1 MRTTLD
7 VDRKLL
13 DEVVK
18 ATGERSK
25 SAAVNRALEDYVRRT
40 KIDQFR
46 TMAGKNLLDDTRA
59 EQREADRR
67 RRVTQLR
74 SIAGNIDL
82 VDNLKELEALE
93 LKGRQSEEHL

>member
-13 DEVVK
+13 DEVVDT
-18 ATGERSK
+18 TGERSK
-25 SAAVNRALEDYVRRT
+25 SAAVNRALEEYVRRT
-40 KIDQFR
+40 KIDELR
-46 TMAGKNLLDDTRA
+46 KMAGKILLDDTRA
-59 EQREADRR
+59 EQREADRH

-93 LKGRQSEEHL
+93 LKGCQSEEDL